1 LEISILFKS
10 YEVFNTATATIKI
23 SLGGELTGRFYGGKQ
38 KNCCLSQKKNL
49 RRADRKRLVTTQH
62 CLQKLTGKLITLG
75 LVLKLNFLPK

>member
-1 LEISILFKS
+1 MFKS

-62 CLQKLTGKLITLG
+62 CLQKLTGKLITLDWFEIQ
-75 LVLKLNFLPK
+75 FLTKMTNDK